1 MKLDRAEWTGAGAAL
16 AFHVVLIGALSL
28 SLAHVAPVP
37 EPPAMEVEFADEV
50 ALDSAAPAETPSP
63 APAMQAPEVGPP
75 EPIESPPPA
84 PTPVPAPA
92 PAPPPR
98 PVQRVQ
104 PSPPRSAAPKPAP
117 AKPAPPTAKP
127 QARPG
132 AQPRAPR
139 LGSDF
144 LKGVSDDLAPKG
156 NTGRPA
162 AATVSASAMAGIV
175 SAIRRQVQ
183 PCADRQVNPG
193 PGASRIKV
201 RMRLQLFPNGRL
213 KRPPMVLG
221 TSGVDGD
228 NAQYEER
235 VVDLA
240 VAAFTGCAPMRGLPP
255 ELYETES
262 GRGWSDFIMIYN
274 LPS

>member
-1 MKLDRAEWTGAGAAL
+1 MRLDRAEWTGAGAAL
-16 AFHVVLIGALSL
+16 VFHIVLIGALSL
-28 SLAHVAPVP
+28 SLARVANVP

-50 ALDSAAPAETPSP
+50 ALESAAPSQIPTP
-63 APAMQAPEVGPP
+63 APAMQSPEVGPP
-75 EPIESPPPA
+75 EPIETLPPA
-84 PTPVPAPA
+84 PVPTPVPTPT
-92 PAPPPR
+92 PR
-98 PVQRVQ
+98 PVQKVQ
-104 PSPPRSAAPKPAP
+104 PTPARPTP
-117 AKPAPPTAKP
+117 AKPSPAKP
-127 QARPG
+127 KP
-132 AQPRAPR
+132 QPRAPR

-156 NTGRPA
+156 SSARPA

-213 KRPPMVLG
+213 KRPPQILG
-221 TSGVDGD
+221 TAGVDGD

-240 VAAFTGCAPMRGLPP
+240 VAAFTGCAPLRGLPP

-262 GRGWSDFIMIYN
+262 GRGWSDFIMTYN